1 MGKLVTI
8 HDIIRENEFRPGE
21 NLAISILACYGKGE
35 TEDGSCW
42 CLIDGMEEYAEGWIG
57 KKYRKG
63 IIYSVRNFESPDYY
77 ISKSLYEIVALQ
89 LEKGYKTK
97 KVNEI
102 ITTMVYLICAYED
115 LLTESYKMFDLEK
128 EALNF
133 SEYYENKEIS
143 LEKFR
148 SNNYEKTKKLLL
160 ALHRIIIYKML
171 NGLVRDEDYK
181 LLIPLLCKSS
191 DPEIIR
197 KIIEDALDVSVLLNI
212 DLDKVDKYGR
222 KSIKERVNLE
232 NKILSMS
239 KEEQEEFK
247 IFRTYTF
254 LTATYSYNRH
264 IKDEEIF
271 VDYEINFI
279 FLKDDSIKISLPEAL
294 EGTCD
299 FSKAV
304 QYYVYK
310 GIKEGTIELKP
321 GIILPGININ
331 KSPSSLSK

>member
-21 NLAISILACYGKGE
+21 NMAINILACYGKGE

-42 CLIDGMEEYAEGWIG
+42 CLIHGMEEYAEGWIG
-57 KKYRKG
+57 KKYRNG
-63 IIYSVRNFESPDYY
+63 IISSVRNFDGPNCY
-77 ISKSLYEIVALQ
+77 ISESLYEIVALQ

-97 KVNEI
+97 KVNKV

-148 SNNYEKTKKLLL
+148 ANNYEKTKKLLL
-160 ALHRIIIYKML
+160 ALHRTIIYKML

-181 LLIPLLCKSS
+181 LLIPLLCRSL
-191 DPEIIR
+191 DDEIIR
-197 KIIEDALDVSVLLNI
+197 KIVNYVPDTSVLLNI
-212 DLDKVDKYGR
+212 DLDKVDEYNR
-222 KSIKERVNLE
+222 KSINERVKLE
-232 NKILSMS
+232 YKILSMS
-239 KEEQEEFK
+239 REEQEEFE

-254 LTATYSYNRH
+254 LTATYVYNRYM
-264 IKDEEIF
+264 KDGEIF
-271 VDYEINFI
+271 LDYEINFI
-279 FLKDDSIKISLPEAL
+279 FLKDDGIKISLPEAL
-294 EGTCD
+294 EETCD

-331 KSPSSLSK
+331 KRPSSLSK